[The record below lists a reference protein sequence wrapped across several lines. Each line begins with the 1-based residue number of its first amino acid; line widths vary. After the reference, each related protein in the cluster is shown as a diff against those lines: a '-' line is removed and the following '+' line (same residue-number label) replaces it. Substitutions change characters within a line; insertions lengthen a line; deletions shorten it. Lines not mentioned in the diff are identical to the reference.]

1 MNFNNNKNRNKK
13 ESPLLFS
20 TSLIF
25 DQNIDKL
32 WIYLRDLTCNIR
44 KVDYMERLHFIKGD
58 NTWTPGN
65 IYCIN
70 WIGLTRLEFKCIST
84 KVERNKKII
93 KWKVKGDI
101 GINFYRAFYL
111 YRITHNNK
119 TLVKSIITR
128 TEKLNE
134 LIDISETLNY
144 YLNIEFSILSS
155 ISKNLN
161 NMNEDIISYE
171 SCIINKNIIKVWE
184 FIYDLQ
190 KVCSLTTM
198 NVKKIEFNDSK
209 IKEGSF
215 FKFYLEDLK
224 IYVFMKIVNIDNS
237 KNKNCWYL
245 RIETIGTQ
253 KEQLPTKIE
262 YKIKK
267 INNNQ
272 TQLSILHRFKYNIN
286 INFIESFKINKK
298 NNLKK
303 YKKYIEEENDNK
315 EEIIQDIDKN
325 KENDIKSS
333 FIPI

>member
-1 MNFNNNKNRNKK
+1 MDFDNNKNRKK
-13 ESPLLFS
+13 ENSLLFS

-32 WIYLRDLTCNIR
+32 WIYLRDLTSDIR
-44 KVDYMERLHFIKGD
+44 KVNYMEKLHFIKGD

-101 GINFYRAFYL
+101 GINFYRTFYL

-119 TLVKSIITR
+119 TLVKSTITK
-128 TEKLNE
+128 TEKINE
-134 LIDISETLNY
+134 LIDFSETLNY
-144 YLNIEFSILSS
+144 YLNTEFNILSS

-161 NMNEDIISYE
+161 NIHEDIISYE

-184 FIYDLQ
+184 FIYDLP
-190 KVCSLTTM
+190 KLCSLTTM
-198 NVKKIEFNDSK
+198 NVKKIEFNNFK
-209 IKEGSF
+209 IEEGSF
-215 FKFYLEDLK
+215 LFFFLEDLK
-224 IYVFMKIVNIDNS
+224 THVFMKIVNIENS

-245 RIETIGTQ
+245 RIETIGTNIDL
-253 KEQLPTKIE
+253 LPTKIE
-262 YKIKK
+262 FKIKK

-286 INFIESFKINKK
+286 KNFQESFKIKK
-298 NNLKK
+298 QNNLKK

-315 EEIIQDIDKN
+315 EEIIQKKDK
-325 KENDIKSS
+325 K
-333 FIPI
+333 